1 MHVYILET
9 YSASHRAIHEE
20 NLLECNRMNINIG
33 WEEGKQ
39 DGSDGVLCIPD
50 PHRIGPESRGSR
62 SILISAA
69 CPLKI
74 SLSPVK
80 HPLRLVTQT
89 KPIKIP
95 DWKDG
100 LICFSILLIIHHLAS
115 FFFFFSSLLSHSPP
129 LLSLFCFQ
137 RERGVSH
144 QSAYIFCSF
153 PQVFFFFFFFFFPP
167 HQLCCQ
173 FWSQLRV
180 LPTAV
185 RRPVSSLSNAVV
197 NGAKSR

>member
-115 FFFFFSSLLSHSPP
+115 FFFFFLFALPFTASP
-129 LLSLFCFQ
+129 LLVLFSKRKRSEPSKCIHILFF
-137 RERGVSH
+137 SP
-144 QSAYIFCSF
+144 S
-153 PQVFFFFFFFFFPP
+153 FFFFFFFFFSSTSTLLSVLESVEGAS
-167 HQLCCQ
+167 HG
-173 FWSQLRV
+173 SQ
-180 LPTAV
+180 TA
-185 RRPVSSLSNAVV
+185 SFLSQ
-197 NGAKSR
+197 